1 MQTVF
6 PTICFRQAT
15 TGTKKKTPTFTKSK
29 GGWQCGKSFIPKKSK
44 CYTDP
49 VTGKKLKEPTTYSQ
63 YRKKRAES
71 IKRQEQGLPLTDK
84 EKVYLG
90 RVERD
95 RQKLQQKKFESA
107 AKSVG
112 ASKVLPGGIASVDPS
127 KIEVDPKRFQYKL
140 AGSNT
145 ASGTVGSLRGVK
157 KWDANLAGIVQV
169 WADPSNKKV
178 YVVNGHNRLELE
190 KKLGVPQRP
199 ARFLEAKTAKEARAI
214 GALTNI
220 AEGRGNAKDAAKF
233 FRDSGISK
241 EDLEKRGIPLREKI
255 ATDGLA
261 MSRLSDGL
269 FNQVVQGELPESRAV
284 IIGDKLK
291 DRSQQEAL
299 VKLIAKEEKRGRKIT
314 NDVIEEL
321 ADMTSTAPKQ
331 QGETNLLTMLGF
343 DPDERSLSIEKAQ
356 VSASIKRQLN
366 KDKKLF
372 GTVGK
377 GVNARQLKRGGN
389 QINVEESAQI
399 SQNASTTLTLF
410 EKQKNNAGKI
420 DNILNESAKR
430 LADGESREKVTNE
443 ARKAIEEHLQES
455 FKYGRERESSR
466 AASTNNRR
474 LFNTGAKRRLALF
487 KKSPTHYYQTR
498 NGKKVRNAPCSGQS
512 DLKSDFRTVKVK
524 YTKPKL
530 RAKLK
535 KQIQASDKGG
545 KPGQW
550 SARKSQLLAS
560 EYKKAGGGYRGNK
573 TKAAKSLD
581 RWTSQKWRT
590 KDKKPAIRDGYTT
603 RYLPDKEWEK
613 LSDGEAIATIRK
625 KIKGSKKGEQFV
637 ANTKKAK
644 QASEFSGRSPTLA
657 SFSKNYYYQTRNG
670 KRVRVKKNKDVYGG
684 WWSNRTTATVVSA
697 KNNSAA
703 RSKIKSKHQSGYGKL
718 KKVALLSDRDAE
730 LARKGKWVRT
740 RIDGKSPA
748 QSNQKSKYRSW
759 LN

>member
-1 MQTVF
+1 MGLTIAQMEAVF
-6 PTICFRQAT
+6 PTICFKSST
-15 TGTKKKTPTFTKSK
+15 DKTFTKSK
-29 GGWQCGKSFIPKKSK
+29 GGWQCGKSFIPKGSK

-71 IKRQEQGLPLTDK
+71 VKRQEKGLPLTDK
-84 EKVYLG
+84 EKVYAG

-95 RQKLQQKKFESA
+95 RQKLQQRKFESA

-112 ASKVLPGGIASVDPS
+112 GSKVLPGGIASVDPS

-199 ARFLEAKTAKEARAI
+199 ARFLDAKTAKEARAI

-241 EDLEKRGIPLREKI
+241 EDLEKRGVPLREEV

-269 FNQVVQGELPESRAV
+269 FNQTIQGELSESRAV
-284 IIGDKLK
+284 IIGDRLK
-291 DRSQQEAL
+291 DHTQQEAL
-299 VKLIAKEEKRGRKIT
+299 VKLIATEEKRGRKIT

-321 ADMTSTAPKQ
+321 ADMTSSAPKQ
-331 QGETNLLTMLGF
+331 RGEANLLTLLGF
-343 DPDERSLSIEKAQ
+343 DPEEKSLAIEKAR
-356 VSASIKRQLN
+356 VSASVKRQLN

-377 GVNARQLKRGGN
+377 GTNARQLKRGGN

-420 DNILNESAKR
+420 DSILNESARR
-430 LADGESREKVTNE
+430 LADGESREKVSKE
-443 ARKAIEEHLQES
+443 AREAIEEHLQRS
-455 FKYGRERESSR
+455 FKYGREREGIG
-466 AASTNNRR
+466 AASDDTGR
-474 LFNTGAKRRLALF
+474 LFGTGRKGRLALF
-487 KKSPTHYYQTR
+487 KNAPTHYYQTR
-498 NGKKVRNAPCSGQS
+498 NGKKVR
-512 DLKSDFRTVKVK
+512 VK

-535 KQIQASDKGG
+535 KRIQESDKGG

-550 SARKSQLLAS
+550 SARKSQLLAL
-560 EYKKAGGGYRGNK
+560 EYKKAGGGYVGK
-573 TKAAKSLD
+573 KSKKAKSLD
-581 RWTSQKWRT
+581 RWTKQKWRT
-590 KDKKPAIRDGYTT
+590 KDGKPAQRDGYTT
-603 RYLPDKEWEK
+603 RYLPEKEWER
-613 LSDGEAIATIRK
+613 LSKGEAKATIQK
-625 KIKGSKKGEQFV
+625 KIKGSKKGQQFV
-637 ANTKKAK
+637 ANTKKAR
-644 QASEFSGRSPTLA
+644 Q
-657 SFSKNYYYQTRNG
+657 
-670 KRVRVKKNKDVYGG
+670 GG
-684 WWSNRTTATVVSA
+684 
-697 KNNSAA
+697 
-703 RSKIKSKHQSGYGKL
+703 
-718 KKVALLSDRDAE
+718 
-730 LARKGKWVRT
+730 
-740 RIDGKSPA
+740 
-748 QSNQKSKYRSW
+748 
-759 LN
+759 